1 MNHFFEEIQ
10 GWFCFEEPYRQAV
23 REASDGSIFV
33 ELGCW
38 KGKSACFLAVEVLN
52 SGKLVDL
59 HFVDHWG
66 GSDEVAHKTDPD
78 LQRVFEMFQDNIGRV
93 PGVNVTV
100 HRSDS
105 SKAAEAFD
113 DGSVNFV
120 WIDAGHGYDEVLA
133 DITAWWPKVR
143 PGGVI
148 GGDDLPMVG
157 VEQAV
162 KEYFPNYEVGTH
174 QGWKWWRVRKG
185 TGNGN

>member
-10 GWFCFEEPYRQAV
+10 GWFCFEEPYRQVV

-52 SGKLVDL
+52 SGKLIDL

-78 LQRVFEMFQDNIGRV
+78 LQRVFEMFKDNIGRV
-93 PGVNVTV
+93 PNVNITV

-105 SKAAEAFD
+105 SKAADAFN

-133 DITAWWPKVR
+133 DITAWWPKVA

-157 VEQAV
+157 VKQAV
-162 KEYFPNYEVGTH
+162 EEYFPAHESGT
-174 QGWKWWRVRKG
+174 QRGWQWWRVRKG
-185 TGNGN
+185 TNNG